1 MKVSII
7 MPSLNVAN
15 YIDECI
21 VSVQNQTLK
30 DIEII
35 CVDAGSTDGTRE
47 ILQRY
52 ADLDSRIKIIDSDV
66 KSYGYQM
73 NLGLDVARGE
83 YIGIVETDDYVSDD
97 MFEKLYEKTRKEHP
111 DFVKAAYREFFM
123 RGDKKYGRHVY
134 SVNTKNRSGEL
145 IELEDENSYRLADIN
160 HIWSA
165 IYKRKFLEEK
175 GIRFNETPGA
185 SFQDVSFSMLVGL
198 TAKTC
203 IYLNDYYYCYRT
215 DRPESSVKSASKV
228 GCVISELNY
237 VYKYIEDNKIDIEP
251 FKNDLVEK
259 KIDIFFFDS
268 HRLSDTARQ
277 TFLEMIQEDMID
289 INNQYFAELDEEHQ
303 SYLEQLLD
311 IEKMNA
317 AEEMKFKDTNDFV
330 SCIKKLIDDKCI
342 LVGAGRYFDKLDEI
356 QQIIGKNFI
365 KEVCDNSKNL
375 WGAEVNGYIVQSVD
389 DAMANHKNE
398 KWLIANR
405 KYSEEIK
412 KQLIEGGIHEDDIKA
427 VTYIPD
433 VLEIVDELLK

>member
-1 MKVSII
+1 MKLSII

-21 VSVQNQTLK
+21 SSVQKQTLK

-47 ILQRY
+47 ILQKY

-73 NLGLDVARGE
+73 NLGLDIARGE

-97 MFEKLYEKTRKEHP
+97 MFEKMYEKTGKEHP
-111 DFVKAAYREFFM
+111 DFVKSAYREFFI
-123 RGDKKYGRHVY
+123 RGGKKYGRHVY

-145 IELEDENSYRLADIN
+145 IDLDAESTYRLADIN

-165 IYKRKFLEEK
+165 VYRREFLEK
-175 GIRFNETPGA
+175 NKIRFNETPGA
-185 SFQDVSFSMLVGL
+185 SFQDTSFSMLVGL
-198 TAKTC
+198 AAKTC
-203 IYLNDYYYCYRT
+203 IYINDYYYFYRT
-215 DRPESSVKSASKV
+215 DRAESSVKSDAKID
-228 GCVISELNY
+228 CIINELDY
-237 VYKYIEDNKIDIEP
+237 VYKYIENNKIDI
-251 FKNDLVEK
+251 KSNDIALIK
-259 KIDIFFFDS
+259 KKLDVYLWNAY
-268 HRLSDTARQ
+268 RLTDTARQ
-277 TFLEMIQEDMID
+277 TFLEMIQEDMIE

-317 AEEMKFKDTNDFV
+317 AEEMKLKDTNDFV

-342 LVGAGRYFDKLDEI
+342 LVGAGRYFDKLNEI

-365 KEVCDNSKNL
+365 KEVCDNSKDL

-412 KQLIEGGIHEDDIKA
+412 KQLIEGGFHEDDIKA